1 MTAPAR
7 PFGTSEVGRLMAEL
21 DWESTPLGTP
31 GGWPDVLRRTVRM
44 MLASKQ
50 QMALFWGPQYALLY
64 NDAYLPV
71 IGGTLPGK
79 LGRPVREVWG
89 GELQQVLLPLLA
101 QVVNSGEA
109 FWAHDHPFPLNRQGF
124 VEETYFDIS
133 YDPVPLQ
140 DGRIG
145 GVLCLVTETT
155 DRVLSR
161 RRIRTLS
168 ELGAA
173 TVGAQQTDEVAH
185 EVVGVLLGNPDDVPF
200 AQVYLRDADTL
211 RRVASTL
218 GEHESGPLVIRPG
231 DGTPA
236 GKVTAEV
243 LGTGKPVPVP
253 AAAFIESAFIESG
266 PLPDIEVALALP
278 ITIGGGVHG
287 VLVAAVNPRYPLPGA
302 YRDFYDVLSTSVSA
316 SVANAQAHQRER
328 RQVAALA
335 ELDRAKTEFFSNV
348 SHEFRTPLMLI
359 SSPAEDA
366 LADLVEPLPAGQRN
380 RLEIVRRNAG
390 RLRRLVDDMLDFAR
404 IEAGRLL
411 ADTVALDL
419 AELTR
424 GIVDSFAPAIERA
437 GLRLQIDCPPLTRT
451 AFVDPDMWE
460 KIVLSLLSNALKY
473 THKGQITVALR
484 PQGDRAQDNQAP
496 GNQAQVELTV
506 TDTGVGIPAEQLPLL
521 FQRFHRV
528 RSSVGRSHE
537 GAGLGLA
544 LVHEL
549 VRLHGGEV
557 TADSCEG
564 QGSTFTVRL
573 PFGRAATVLGAP
585 KRTSMVGLYLDEAL
599 QWTTQPTVAVA
610 SVEEAARAAVRVSS
624 RAPTE
629 TCVLVAEDNAD
640 MRAYL
645 TALLEPHYTVISTA
659 DGQAALQ
666 AVQRIRPDVVLADV
680 MMPVLDGFELLAQLR
695 GDPRT
700 AAIPVILLS
709 ARSGEEA
716 AIEGLAAGANDYLV
730 KPFSAPELLARVR
743 SSLELGRLRSH
754 ESAWRVALLNAL
766 QDGFVVA
773 TADGTI
779 IEMNEAFA
787 TLFGYGPEGLPYRVP
802 YPWWP
807 DPTQDPDGFQQINTV
822 FAAAQV
828 HGGGRF
834 VLRLRHRTGHP
845 VWAAVAVSSV
855 LDQDGQQQLI
865 VCTSRDVTTEH
876 LAAQRQATLARF
888 TERLIEARGVR
899 DVLDVG
905 VAEFRDQW
913 KSQQAFA
920 VSWSRSGQID
930 LITGDTSWA
939 TMDSSIREAITAAHH
954 SGELHMSTDGAGTAI
969 PVQTGVRVAVL
980 WLDIELSSLRGED
993 RLLLTGLCE
1002 QLTHA
1007 LAQANAFDEHRA
1019 VAITLQRAILG
1030 PTDLPAGFAVRYQP
1044 AVGQLE
1050 VGGDWYDVV
1059 RLDEDRVGVVVGDC
1073 VGRGLGA
1080 AAVMGQ
1086 LRSAC
1091 RALLLQSLNAPRQVL
1106 AALDDFAALIPDAR
1120 CTTLCCAIIDLTTA
1134 QIRYSS
1140 AGHPPGLLVHLDG
1153 SSETLDAANSV
1164 PLATMPS
1171 LRERPEATTTLRPG
1185 STLLLYTDG
1194 LIEHRRESLADGMR
1208 RARATLLDLRTV
1220 APEPLATQLAER
1232 LLGRG
1237 HDDDVAYL
1245 IYRQPHPVLE
1255 PFSADLPADPHYL
1268 RPLRQSLRAWL
1279 ATAVVAPCLADRIVL
1294 AVHEACT
1301 NAIEHAHRFDPDLN
1315 ATITATA
1322 TLDAVEVIV
1331 SDHGHW
1337 KPPSTGPSNRGRGLP
1352 LMDLLMDDVS
1362 VTAGEAG
1369 TIIRL
1374 RKGLR

>member
-1 MTAPAR
+1 MTTPAR
-7 PFGTSEVGRLMAEL
+7 RAFGGSEVGRLMAAL

-31 GGWPDVLRRTVRM
+31 ESWPDVLHRTVRM

-64 NDAYLPV
+64 NDVYLPV
-71 IGGTLPGK
+71 IGANHPGK

-89 GELQQVLLPLLA
+89 SELQHVLLPLLA

-133 YDPVPLQ
+133 YDPVPWQ
-140 DGRIG
+140 DGRVG

-161 RRIRTLS
+161 RRLRTLS

-173 TVGAQQTDEVAH
+173 TAGAQQTDEVAH

-200 AQVYLRDADTL
+200 AQVYLRDAGTL
-211 RRVASTL
+211 RRAASTL
-218 GEHESGPLVIRPG
+218 GEPASGPLVIRPD

-243 LGTGKPVPVP
+243 LGTGKPVPAP
-253 AAAFIESAFIESG
+253 AAAFVGSAFIGSG
-266 PLPDIEVALALP
+266 ALPGIEVALALP
-278 ITIGGGVHG
+278 ITIGGAVDG

-328 RQVAALA
+328 GQVAALE
-335 ELDRAKTEFFSNV
+335 ELDRAKTEFFANV
-348 SHEFRTPLMLI
+348 SHEVRTPLTLI
-359 SSPAEDA
+359 SGPAEDA

-380 RLEIVRRNAG
+380 RLEIMRRNAR

-411 ADTVALDL
+411 ADTVELDL

-424 GIVDSFAPAIERA
+424 DIVDSFAPAIERA
-437 GLRLQIDCPPLTRT
+437 GLRVQIDCPPLART

-460 KIVLSLLSNALKY
+460 KILLNLLSNALKY
-473 THKGQITVALR
+473 THDGQITVALH
-484 PQGDRAQDNQAP
+484 PQGDQAQVDQTR
-496 GNQAQVELTV
+496 GDQVELTV

-537 GAGLGLA
+537 GAGIGLT

-599 QWTTQPTVAVA
+599 QWTEQPTAA
-610 SVEEAARAAVRVSS
+610 ALEEAAQAAFRVSS
-624 RAPTE
+624 RAPTG

-645 TALLEPHYTVISTA
+645 TALLEPHYTVVNTA

-666 AVQRIRPDVVLADV
+666 AVQRTRPDVVLADV
-680 MMPVLDGFELLAQLR
+680 MMPVLDGFGLLAQLR
-695 GDPRT
+695 GDPLT

-709 ARSGEEA
+709 ALAGEEA

-743 SSLELGRLRSH
+743 SNLELGRLRSH

-807 DPTQDPDGFQQINTV
+807 DQARDPDGFHEVNAS
-822 FAAAQV
+822 FATAQV

-834 VLRLRHRTGHP
+834 VLRLRHRAGHP

-855 LDQDGQQQLI
+855 HDQDGQQQLI
-865 VCTSRDVTTEH
+865 VCTSRDVTAEH
-876 LAAQRQATLARF
+876 LAAQRQTTLARF
-888 TERLIEARGVR
+888 TERLIEAHGVR
-899 DVLDVG
+899 DVLSVG

-913 KSQQAFA
+913 KARQAFA
-920 VSWSRSGQID
+920 VSWSRGGQID
-930 LITGDTSWA
+930 LIAGDTSWA
-939 TMDSSIREAITAAHH
+939 TGDSSSWEAITAARH
-954 SGELHMSTDGAGTAI
+954 SGELHTSTDGAGIAV
-969 PVQTGVRVAVL
+969 PVQTGVRAAVL
-980 WLDIELSSLRGED
+980 WLDLELSSLRAED

-1091 RALLLQSLNAPRQVL
+1091 RALLLQSLNAPSQVL

-1140 AGHPPGLLVHLDG
+1140 AGHPPGLVVHLDG

-1194 LIEHRRESLADGMR
+1194 LIEHRRESLADGMH

-1232 LLGRG
+1232 LLGQR

-1245 IYRQPHPVLE
+1245 IYRQSHPVLE
-1255 PFSADLPADPHYL
+1255 PFSAELPADPRYL
-1268 RPLRQSLRAWL
+1268 GPLRQSLRAWL
-1279 ATAVVAPCLADRIVL
+1279 ETALVAQRLAERIVL

-1315 ATITATA
+1315 ATITGTA
-1322 TLDAVEVIV
+1322 TPDAVEVIV
-1331 SDHGHW
+1331 SDHGRW
-1337 KPPSTGPSNRGRGLP
+1337 KPPSTGPNSRGRGLP
-1352 LMDLLMDDVS
+1352 LMNRLMDDVT